1 MPPDTTLRP
10 LSGTI
15 GEDRLVDEII
25 LSFTHT
31 QEIPWMLP
39 GISPTNRRVEIAMV
53 EIVKFR
59 EGKLAQEHIYRAKAS
74 VSKQIGLL
82 TDERLP
88 VFGVETAKKLLQ
100 PRDDAAT

>member
-1 MPPDTTLRP
+1 
-10 LSGTI
+10 
-15 GEDRLVDEII
+15 
-25 LSFTHT
+25 
-31 QEIPWMLP
+31 MLP

-59 EGKLAQEHIYRAKAS
+59 EGKLAHEHIYRAEAS

-100 PRDDAAT
+100 LRDDAAT